1 MWKPIWR
8 FAYLDRQP
16 VAATDAALW
25 QSETPGMRFG
35 KNGKKRPGRE
45 RWKERDLSD
54 LTNLTDLTGVLISAA
69 EALFAELFSR
79 FDPARSQ
86 FCAIIRK
93 CARYRPESL
102 LGRIFRLKLAWRL
115 PC

>member
-54 LTNLTDLTGVLISAA
+54 LTNLTNLTGVLISTA
-69 EALFAELFSR
+69 EALYAELSSC
-79 FDPARSQ
+79 FDPATLAVLRNHSKMRTLPTRV
-86 FCAIIRK
+86 A
-93 CARYRPESL
+93 AR
-102 LGRIFRLKLAWRL
+102 
-115 PC
+115 